1 MTEVHGRNHRRPG
14 AQIISGLN
22 KNEVRPDSVERLLPL
37 NALRVFAAVG
47 RLASFS
53 RAAKELNVTA
63 SAVSHQMRTL
73 ENYLGVP
80 LLHRTGSRIELTNA
94 GKLYLQQVLEG
105 LAQLAR
111 ATRAIRAAKGDR
123 SLKISCAPSLSA
135 LWLMRRIGRFT
146 ELHPHIGLAL
156 TASRSLVDLHK
167 GEYDL
172 AIRYGRGAHEG
183 FRCDLMSPNE
193 LFPVCS
199 PRLMKGERPLRQP
212 TDLRHHTLLE
222 CTDGEYYDAANPG
235 WHGWLRAAGIH
246 DVPSQRY
253 LNFSPRLLMQQAAID
268 GLGVGLSRSLL
279 AADHLESRQLV
290 CPFGPVLDMS
300 SAYYLVCPA
309 ATADRPEIAAFR
321 NWLIAEAQD
330 SRVRLKLPAAKSR

>member
-1 MTEVHGRNHRRPG
+1 M
-14 AQIISGLN
+14 
-22 KNEVRPDSVERLLPL
+22 ERLLPL

-53 RAAKELNVTA
+53 RAATELNVTA

-80 LLHRTGSRIELTNA
+80 LLNRTGSRIELTNA
-94 GKLYLQQVLEG
+94 GKLYLQQVQEG

-111 ATRAIRAAKGDR
+111 ATRAIRAAKSER
-123 SLKISCAPSLSA
+123 TLKISCAPSLSA

-146 ELHPHIGLAL
+146 ESHPHIGLAL
-156 TASRSLVDLHK
+156 TASRNLVDLHN

-199 PRLMKGERPLRQP
+199 PRLVKGERPLRQP
-212 TDLRHHTLLE
+212 SDLRHHALLE

-235 WHGWLRAAGIH
+235 WHGWLQSAGVY
-246 DVPSQRY
+246 DVPPQRY

-268 GLGVGLSRSLL
+268 GLGVGLSRTLL
-279 AADHLESRQLV
+279 AADFLESRQLI
-290 CPFGPVLDMS
+290 CPFGPVLELTS
-300 SAYYLVCPA
+300 SYYLICPA

-321 NWLIAEAQD
+321 NWLIAEAQE
-330 SRVRLKLPAAKSR
+330 SRARLRLPPAKSR